1 MGEEVIRYVAL
12 TWLVIAAV
20 LLAPVLAHAGCHHLF
35 KAHHV
40 QQVVAAPAVFYF
52 AGQAT
57 QDEAIVRKV
66 VREELQRAQPGTL
79 QQTAPVSVLS
89 QKCARC
95 HTGEAAKGGFDLS
108 QGVTDA
114 EFRRIVEMIGANRN
128 VPDAMKGV
136 IGSLTPEQKGAITDE
151 LLNKP
156 AEGVLR

>member
-1 MGEEVIRYVAL
+1 MIRYVAL

-20 LLAPVLAHAGCHHLF
+20 LVAPLLAHAGCHQLF
-35 KAHHV
+35 RHHAVQAVVQPIVLYSVGDQLRIEAAVEKAL
-40 QQVVAAPAVFYF
+40 QKRAAE
-52 AGQAT
+52 
-57 QDEAIVRKV
+57 D
-66 VREELQRAQPGTL
+66 GTL

-128 VPDAMKGV
+128 VPDVMKGV
-136 IGSLTPEQKGAITDE
+136 IGALTPEQKGAITDE